1 MQNIY
6 SLRVC
11 AYQCMC
17 ILFIQETLLQLKKN
31 IMLNVTTI
39 YQDEILRV
47 NTYSLKNKRK
57 GCYMQKKLLM
67 IEHETEK

>member
-1 MQNIY
+1 
-6 SLRVC
+6 
-11 AYQCMC
+11 
-17 ILFIQETLLQLKKN
+17 
-31 IMLNVTTI
+31 MLNITTI

-67 IEHETEK
+67 IEHETEKEFNLGGAIRYIFPIFICILTLLTLSMYFLH

>member
-1 MQNIY
+1 
-6 SLRVC
+6 
-11 AYQCMC
+11 
-17 ILFIQETLLQLKKN
+17 
-31 IMLNVTTI
+31 MLNVTTI